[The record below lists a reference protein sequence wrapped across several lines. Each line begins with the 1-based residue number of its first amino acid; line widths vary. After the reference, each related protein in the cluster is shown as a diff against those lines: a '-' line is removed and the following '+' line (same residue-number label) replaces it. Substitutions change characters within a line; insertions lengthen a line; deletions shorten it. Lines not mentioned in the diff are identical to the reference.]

1 VYAPLDASFSVE
13 LPKSVQTA
21 EQILTQRQPLHLLLM
36 RTFPQLPQLPQGAD
50 PPDLGRDTMETELLG
65 SAFYDWREVRAAGSL
80 LKLFALRSNIE
91 LRSRG

>member
-1 VYAPLDASFSVE
+1 VE

-36 RTFPQLPQLPQGAD
+36 RTFPQLPQGAD

-91 LRSRG
+91 LGSLG